1 MLRDP
6 CKKCLVKACCRTG
19 CYLFIDYRNKF
30 QIIGARFTFV
40 LAIGV
45 ILTAIIMITIFGLLG
60 GSEVHEKY
68 EKLSKYSSIAMILIV
83 VINSFFNYYLFA
95 RISKEI
101 ETRFER

>member
-19 CYLFIDYRNKF
+19 CQLFIDYRNNF
-30 QIIGARFTFV
+30 QMIAAKFTFV
-40 LAIGV
+40 LAMAV
-45 ILTAIIMITIFGLLG
+45 ISVAIIMIIILGLLG
-60 GSEVHEKY
+60 GSEAREKY
-68 EKLSKYSSIAMILIV
+68 AKLSEYTSIAMILIV

-95 RISKEI
+95 KINKEI